1 MPRVLTSFLTF
12 HWAAAFALF
21 AMACVMGGDGG
32 AARALAMLGLT
43 ESGLPDF
50 ANGSASMLL
59 PLASA
64 ICGMLFFWA
73 FATCM
78 FSDTDAEGDGDVLRM
93 AFASAAL
100 LISLLMICGSVNFVA
115 GLYPAVAVHLAA
127 LLASYLAIQAERLAA
142 MMSASPSQGDI
153 RAAAR
158 LMALGA
164 AHISTLSRLSGRT
177 DANFGG
183 GR

>member
-12 HWAAAFALF
+12 HWAAAFALL

-32 AARALAMLGLT
+32 AERALAMLGLAQ
-43 ESGLPDF
+43 SGLFDP
-50 ANGSASMLL
+50 AYGSASMLL

-64 ICGMLFFWA
+64 ICAVLFFWA
-73 FATCM
+73 FAICM
-78 FSDTDAEGDGDVLRM
+78 FSDPDAEGDGDVLRM

-100 LISLLMICGSVNFVA
+100 LISLLMVYGSVNFVA
-115 GLYPAVAVHLAA
+115 GLYPAIAVHLAA

-164 AHISTLSRLSGRT
+164 AHISTLSRLSGRA

>member
-12 HWAAAFALF
+12 HWAAAFALL

-43 ESGLPDF
+43 GSLPDF
-50 ANGSASMLL
+50 AGDSASIFL

-64 ICGMLFFWA
+64 IYAMLFCWA

-78 FSDTDAEGDGDVLRM
+78 FSDPDAEGDGDVLRM

-100 LISLLMICGSVNFVA
+100 LISLLMVYGSVNFTA
-115 GLYPAVAVHLAA
+115 GLYPAIAMYLAA

-164 AHISTLSRLSGRT
+164 AHISTLSRLAGRA